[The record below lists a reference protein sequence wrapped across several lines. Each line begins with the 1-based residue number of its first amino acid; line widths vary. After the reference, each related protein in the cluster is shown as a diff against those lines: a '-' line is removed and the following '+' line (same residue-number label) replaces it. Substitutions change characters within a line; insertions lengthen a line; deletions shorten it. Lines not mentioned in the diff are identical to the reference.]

1 MRIFIKIFLILLVFI
16 ICVIEACAPL
26 PDFTRKEYEAY
37 YPQTL
42 SLKSNI
48 PCSILILYRIED
60 KESLRLFKKRH
71 GIKRERL
78 PLTQWVQK
86 LELTDEEVD
95 KILKYESY
103 IEKSTLSHR
112 SATVRH

>member
-1 MRIFIKIFLILLVFI
+1 MRVFGNFLILVVLAI
-16 ICVIEACAPL
+16 SLKECYYPL

-86 LELTDEEVD
+86 LELTDEEID

-103 IEKSTLSHR
+103 IEKSTFSHR
-112 SATVRH
+112 SATIRH

>member
-1 MRIFIKIFLILLVFI
+1 MKVFLILSVFI
-16 ICVIEACAPL
+16 ICLIEAYWPL
-26 PDFTRKEYEAY
+26 PDFTRIEYEAY

-48 PCSILILYRIED
+48 PCSILVLYKIED

-71 GIKRERL
+71 GIKQERL
-78 PLTQWVQK
+78 SLKQWVQK

-112 SATVRH
+112 SAIVRH